1 MRIPAGALNGC
12 PPGRM
17 MYAYL
22 QAQAE
27 QALDRREAEYE
38 TLKTPRDVRA
48 YQRRMR
54 RALLATLG
62 PWPRLTDLGAEIVG
76 RVARPGYRIE
86 KIIYQSRPHHY
97 VSALLYLPAGKG
109 PHPVVLV
116 APGHTDNGKIGYQK
130 QCVLLARNGLA
141 AFCIDPIGQGERH
154 QLMGPGGGVLSP
166 PTWEHTVVSPGS
178 LLVGGNVS
186 AHMVWDTIR
195 GVDYLCGRKE
205 MDPARIG
212 CTGNSGGG
220 MMTAYMMAADDRI
233 ACAAPSC
240 YITGYRRLLA
250 TIGPQDAE
258 QNVPGLLAAGMDH
271 ADYFII
277 FAPKPALICCAT
289 RDFFD
294 IDGTWR
300 TFRQAKRIYTRLGVA
315 HRVDLAETD
324 WTHGFTENLRVGM
337 VRWMRRWLLG
347 ADDEAV
353 EGKLDLIEPR
363 RLLCTPAGE
372 TLRLPGARSVFDI
385 NRDIG
390 LKLAAGRRA
399 FWGRAGKAEA
409 VAEIRKLSGIRRPGE
424 LPAPR
429 ISKLGSAR
437 RKGYR
442 IEQLFIQPEAGI
454 VLPALKY
461 IPARPR
467 GRLCNREPCLRFRP
481 GTLFTLPRS
490 AQSLERSGRDWAE
503 HPPSASPSSSPPP
516 RSTPSAAGRHGR
528 PACRSLA
535 QASMVDDRAA
545 AGSHRR
551 FRALSRIIL
560 RKLWACVESAARLW
574 HSRRRRLC
582 CCV

>member
-1 MRIPAGALNGC
+1 MRIPAGVLNGC

-27 QALDRREAEYE
+27 RALDRREAEYE
-38 TLKTPRDVRA
+38 TLKTPQDVRA

-54 RALLATLG
+54 RAFLATLG
-62 PWPRLTDLGAEIVG
+62 PWPRLTDLGAEVVG

-195 GVDYLCGRKE
+195 GVDYLCRRKE
-205 MDPARIG
+205 VDPARIG

-347 ADDEAV
+347 ADNEVV
-353 EGKLDLIEPR
+353 EGELKLLEPR

-390 LKLAAGRRA
+390 RKLAAGRRA
-399 FWGRAGKAEA
+399 FWDRAGKAEA
-409 VAEIRKLSGIRRPGE
+409 VAEIRKLSGIRRLGE
-424 LPAPR
+424 LPAPM

-442 IEQLFIQPEAGI
+442 IEQLLIQPEAGI

-461 IPARPR
+461 IPVRPR
-467 GRLCNREPCLRFRP
+467 GRRVGPDRVRCLQNRP
-481 GTLFTLPRS
+481 GTWFTP
-490 AQSLERSGRDWAE
+490 
-503 HPPSASPSSSPPP
+503 
-516 RSTPSAAGRHGR
+516 
-528 PACRSLA
+528 
-535 QASMVDDRAA
+535 
-545 AGSHRR
+545 
-551 FRALSRIIL
+551 
-560 RKLWACVESAARLW
+560 
-574 HSRRRRLC
+574 
-582 CCV
+582 